1 MAVVAA
7 LALTGCDGADD
18 DAPSDDAPAAETADE
33 GVTPDTAE
41 APDPAAALDPDRG
54 DPPAELVVE
63 DIVEGDGEVVEP
75 GMFVSVEYVGV
86 TWSTGEQ
93 FDSSWGS
100 SQTFD
105 FELGDGRVIPGWEQ
119 GVEGMRV
126 GGRRMLTIPPDLAYG
141 ERGAGDA
148 IGPDE
153 TLVFVVDVVDAEPA
167 PTFEGS

>member
-1 MAVVAA
+1 MVAA
-7 LALTGCDGADD
+7 LALTGCDDGGADEPVAD
-18 DAPSDDAPAAETADE
+18 EDAAAEPADD

-54 DPPAELVVE
+54 DPPDELVVE
-63 DIVEGDGEVVEP
+63 DIVEGDGDVLEP

-86 TWSTGEQ
+86 TWSTGEE

-119 GVEGMRV
+119 GIEGMRV

-141 ERGAGDA
+141 ERGAGEA

-153 TLVFVVDVVDAEPA
+153 TLVFVVDAIEAEPA
-167 PTFEGS
+167 PTFENS